1 MEVKDYRAINSPE
14 DINWA
19 LFLTSC
25 KLWVLALP
33 EEGQEM
39 YYFDKWETLGDASAE
54 VRDVARWASV
64 RVFKS
69 LACNLLYVRSTD
81 HVFRVK

>member
-33 EEGQEM
+33 EKGQEM
-39 YYFDKWETLGDASAE
+39 FYFDKWETLGDALLRLGTLL
-54 VRDVARWASV
+54 VG
-64 RVFKS
+64 RVWEFLK
-69 LACNLLYVRSTD
+69 V
-81 HVFRVK
+81 